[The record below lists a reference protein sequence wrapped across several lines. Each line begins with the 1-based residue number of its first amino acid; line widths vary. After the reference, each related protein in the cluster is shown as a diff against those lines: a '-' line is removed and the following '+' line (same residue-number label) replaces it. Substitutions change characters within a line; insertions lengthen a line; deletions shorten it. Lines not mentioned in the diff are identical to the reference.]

1 MNKISKLLTGA
12 VLAFSNSVMAYIP
25 DRCDWQDCG
34 EMARGDSGGS
44 EWGLIVLIIIGVII
58 YANSK

>member
-44 EWGLIVLIIIGVII
+44 EWGLIVLIIIV
-58 YANSK
+58 